1 MKERLMYIGKV
12 KCREIDSNFDETLA
26 KFERKAID
34 KGYYN
39 KKIKFIKEKSI
50 VKVYAIVDLD
60 SDFDID
66 SESL

>member
-12 KCREIDSNFDETLA
+12 KCREIDNDFDETLA
-26 KFERKAID
+26 KFERKAIE

-50 VKVYAIVDLD
+50 VKVYVIVDLD
-60 SDFDID
+60 SEFDL
-66 SESL
+66 E

>member
-12 KCREIDSNFDETLA
+12 KCREIDNNFDETLA
-26 KFERKAID
+26 KFEKKAIE

-39 KKIKFIKEKSI
+39 NKIKFIKEKSI

-66 SESL
+66 SDSL